1 MATEIMIE
9 DRFVCE
15 PQKLTELLS
24 DNAFDDDLMKALKM
38 GKELL
43 GEEKK
48 SAGPEYRIR
57 LTSAEPIPA
66 IAKKFVGEHLSYVET
81 RTWNQAACSNQ
92 WVIVPDV
99 KGATVEVKGTTEIV
113 ADGHGCVRRTKG
125 KVSVNLPLIGK
136 KIEEMVLQSITD
148 TFKKNADYCRA
159 YLEKNA

>member
-1 MATEIMIE
+1 MTTEIMIE
-9 DRFVCE
+9 DRFVCD
-15 PQKLTELLS
+15 PQKLMELLS
-24 DNAFDDDLMKALKM
+24 DNAFDDELMKALEM

-81 RTWNQAACSNQ
+81 RTWNKSACSNQ
-92 WVIVPDV
+92 WVIIPEV
-99 KGATVEVKGTTEIV
+99 KGASVEAKGTTEIV

-125 KVSVNLPLIGK
+125 KVTVNLPLVGK

-148 TFKKNADYCRA
+148 TFKKNAAYCRD
-159 YLEKNA
+159 YLEKNG